1 MTEELKAIL
10 LPSRFYEWAQNTQPL
25 IELESEIT
33 LIEEGLEGRELLLLV
48 EGKADITSERS
59 NGDMTTLAELESPAL
74 LGEMSFLEGRPTV
87 ANVIGRAGS
96 RWIRISFDKIREAIS
111 DDSSLAADVYTVI
124 ARKLSLQLQNQN
136 SMVHRWLSS
145 EIEPLRKILLIFAE
159 LNDLDIDWMSQQ
171 GTLINYNQ
179 GELFIEQG
187 QHLDKLWVVLSGE
200 ADIYLT
206 TSNQKEK
213 VGSSRRGEML
223 GEMALLSENGL
234 ATANVVA
241 RNAMQLLV
249 LPHQLLIDRMETD
262 SSFGT
267 RFYRALAMLLSHRCR
282 DQLMR
287 HGLASRAAAN
297 EAISF
302 DTLENI
308 SQAGRRFDW
317 LCRQLATA

>member
-10 LPSRFYEWAQNTQPL
+10 YPSRFYAWIKETQPL
-25 IELESEIT
+25 VKLERRT
-33 LIEEGLEGRELLLLV
+33 LLINEGVEGRELLILL
-48 EGKADITSERS
+48 EGKADVTSERS
-59 NGDMTTLAELESPAL
+59 NGEMTTLAELESPAL

-87 ANVIGRAGS
+87 ANVIARTGS
-96 RWIRISFDKIREAIS
+96 YWIRISFDKIREAIS
-111 DDSSLAADVYTVI
+111 NDSLLAADFYNVI
-124 ARKLSLQLQNQN
+124 ARKLSLQLQSQN
-136 SMVHRWLSS
+136 SMVHRWSSS
-145 EIEPLRKILLIFAE
+145 ESEPLRKVLLVFAE
-159 LNDLDIDWMSQQ
+159 LNDLDIDWMSRQ
-171 GTLINYNQ
+171 GTLMNYQQ
-179 GELFIEQG
+179 GESFIEQG
-187 QHLDKLWVVLSGE
+187 QHLNRLFVVLSGE
-200 ADIYLT
+200 ADIYLM
-206 TSNQKEK
+206 TSNKQEI
-213 VGSSRRGEML
+213 VGSSRRGELL

-249 LPHQLLIDRMETD
+249 LPHQLLIDRMATD

-267 RFYRALAMLLSHRCR
+267 RFQRALAMLLSHRCR

-308 SQAGRRFDW
+308 TQAGRRFDW

>member
-10 LPSRFYEWAQNTQPL
+10 LPSRFYGWAQNTQPL
-25 IELESEIT
+25 IELEREVT
-33 LIEEGLEGRELLLLV
+33 LIKEGLEGRELLLLV
-48 EGKADITSERS
+48 EGKADITSERT
-59 NGDMTTLAELESPAL
+59 NGEMTTLAELESPAL
-74 LGEMSFLEGRPTV
+74 LGEMSFLEGRSTV

-96 RWIRISFDKIREAIS
+96 CWIRISFDEIHEAIRN
-111 DDSSLAADVYTVI
+111 DSSLAADFYNVI
-124 ARKLSLQLQNQN
+124 ARKLSLQLQSQN
-136 SMVHRWLSS
+136 SLVHRWSSS
-145 EIEPLRKILLIFAE
+145 EIEPLRKILLVFAE

-171 GTLINYNQ
+171 GTLINYNE

-187 QHLDKLWVVLSGE
+187 QHLGKLWVVLSGE

-249 LPHQLLIDRMETD
+249 LPHQLLIDRMATD
-262 SSFGT
+262 SSFST
-267 RFYRALAMLLSHRCR
+267 RFHRALAMLLSHRCR

>member
-1 MTEELKAIL
+1 
-10 LPSRFYEWAQNTQPL
+10 
-25 IELESEIT
+25 
-33 LIEEGLEGRELLLLV
+33 
-48 EGKADITSERS
+48 
-59 NGDMTTLAELESPAL
+59 
-74 LGEMSFLEGRPTV
+74 
-87 ANVIGRAGS
+87 
-96 RWIRISFDKIREAIS
+96 
-111 DDSSLAADVYTVI
+111 
-124 ARKLSLQLQNQN
+124 
-136 SMVHRWLSS
+136 MVHRWLSS
-145 EIEPLRKILLIFAE
+145 EIEPLRKILLVFAE

-171 GTLINYNQ
+171 GTLTNYNQ

-249 LPHQLLIDRMETD
+249 LPHQLLMDRMETD